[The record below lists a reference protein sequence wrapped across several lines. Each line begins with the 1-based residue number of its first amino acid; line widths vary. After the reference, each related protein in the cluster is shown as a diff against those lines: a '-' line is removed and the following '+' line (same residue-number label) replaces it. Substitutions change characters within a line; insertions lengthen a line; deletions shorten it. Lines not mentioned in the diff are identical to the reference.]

1 MDDNRRIAATLRE
14 VADLLAQQG
23 ANPFR
28 VNAYRNAAA
37 TIEGLALSIREIFER
52 EGTAGLDALPGIGGG
67 LASAIAEILLTGRCS
82 RLDRLRGAV
91 DPLQVF
97 QDVPGIG
104 PELAARIH
112 GALHVDTLEAL
123 EAACHD
129 GRLQTV
135 PGIGRRRAAAI
146 AATLTAML
154 DKRRAVRRQP
164 QRGPPSAE
172 PPVELLLAVDREYR
186 QKAEAG
192 ALPTIAPKR
201 FNPEGNAW
209 LPILH
214 ASRDGWH
221 FTALYSNTARAHE
234 LGTTR
239 DWVVIYFHDDRH
251 EENQHTVVTQTRGTL
266 LGKRVVRGREA
277 ECAAVYRGGH
287 PLRAT

>member
-1 MDDNRRIAATLRE
+1 MKETIAGE
-14 VADLLAQQG
+14 VHG
-23 ANPFR
+23 
-28 VNAYRNAAA
+28 
-37 TIEGLALSIREIFER
+37 
-52 EGTAGLDALPGIGGG
+52 ALPREPRINLHRCPVTIGF
-67 LASAIAEILLTGRCS
+67 ADDA
-82 RLDRLRGAV
+82 
-91 DPLQVF
+91 
-97 QDVPGIG
+97 DVPGIG

-112 GALHVDTLEAL
+112 SALHVDTLEAL
-123 EAACHD
+123 EAACQD
-129 GRLQTV
+129 GR
-135 PGIGRRRAAAI
+135 
-146 AATLTAML
+146 
-154 DKRRAVRRQP
+154 
-164 QRGPPSAE
+164 
-172 PPVELLLAVDREYR
+172 LLAVDREYR

-277 ECAAVYRGGH
+277 ECAAVYQDGH
-287 PLRAT
+287 PLSAT